1 MATDPTGTKRF
12 ALEHADRFLAWDC
25 VYLQISSSVLGEV
38 KRQSLQEISI
48 RTGRDPRWGY
58 KMMREVQKRLRK

>member
-1 MATDPTGTKRF
+1 MATDLSGTKRF

-25 VYLQISSSVLGEV
+25 VYLQISSSVLGRAA
-38 KRQSLQEISI
+38 KQSLQDISI

-58 KMMREVQKRLRK
+58 KMMREVQKRFRE